1 MRIGFAIFALGL
13 FFTQTGQIAAAD
25 LPAAMDVPVP
35 PQEER
40 GIWAAIAYSEADQK
54 HGFFWGADKR
64 QEAMDTALNHCR
76 NAGGN
81 ECKVAEVFRN
91 HRHWD
96 DDDNTGFPYNHCG
109 ALAVAK
115 ERAGQ
120 IFPWAAKSARTRKDA
135 EDRALNACQGAG
147 GTKCRVRE
155 WVCT

>member
-81 ECKVAEVFRN
+81 ECCPSSNDLRLFVLLKIGVSGSV
-91 HRHWD
+91 
-96 DDDNTGFPYNHCG
+96 
-109 ALAVAK
+109 
-115 ERAGQ
+115 
-120 IFPWAAKSARTRKDA
+120 
-135 EDRALNACQGAG
+135 
-147 GTKCRVRE
+147 
-155 WVCT
+155 